1 MKKVN
6 TVKNLIYDLF
16 KDYRFVIAFLIIC
29 IFILLVIL
37 SFFSPYNPQRMYQVP
52 SGLPPSFKYP
62 LGTNWLGQDVFWQ
75 LTFAIKN
82 SLIIALVT
90 AFFSRIIAVIVGILA
105 GYKGGTTDRVITTIG
120 DTTMVLP
127 FLIILIAI
135 SMILKDW
142 TNNFFNLGILLAFF
156 SWAWDARVIRSQVL
170 SLREREFIK
179 VAVLSGMP
187 TIRIVRKQLLPHV
200 LPIVFTTFINNM
212 SWAIGMEITLAYLGL
227 GIDPTVPTIGT
238 MLQTAIYRQALFM
251 GLWWWL
257 LTPIVTAILLFV
269 ALYWISVSLSEY
281 LDPRARFQ
289 RIGFGK

>member
-1 MKKVN
+1 MKMLRS
-6 TVKNLIYDLF
+6 LIYDLL
-16 KDYRFVIAFLIIC
+16 KDYRFTIAIIVILFL
-29 IFILLVIL
+29 ILLVIL
-37 SFFSPYNPQRMYQVP
+37 SFFSPYQPQRMYQVP
-52 SGLPPSFKYP
+52 SGLPPSIKHP
-62 LGTNWLGQDVFWQ
+62 LGTNWLGQDIFWQ
-75 LTFAIKN
+75 LTYAVKN

-90 AFFSRIIAVIVGILA
+90 AFFSRIIAVIIGIIA
-105 GYKGGTTDRVITTIG
+105 GYKGGKVDRILTTVG

-127 FLIILIAI
+127 FLIILISI

-142 TNNFFNLGILLAFF
+142 TNNFFNLGLLLAFF

-170 SLREREFIK
+170 SLREREFIMM
-179 VAVLSGMP
+179 AILSGMP
-187 TIRIVRKQLLPHV
+187 TFRIVRKQLLPHV

-227 GIDPTVPTIGT
+227 GIDPTIPTIGT
-238 MLQTAIYRQALFM
+238 MLQTAIYRQALFL

-257 LTPIVTAILLFV
+257 VTPIITAILLFV

-289 RIGFGK
+289 RIGLGR

>member
-1 MKKVN
+1 VRKIKA
-6 TVKNLIYDLF
+6 IFYDLF
-16 KDYRFVIAFLIIC
+16 KDYRFIIAFIVV
-29 IFILLVIL
+29 LLLTFLAIL
-37 SFFSPYNPQRMYQVP
+37 SIFSPYHPQRMYQVTRGLSP
-52 SGLPPSFKYP
+52 SLQHP

-82 SLIIALVT
+82 SLIIAIVA
-90 AFFSRIIAVIVGILA
+90 AFFSRIIAVVVGIVS
-105 GYKGGTTDRVITTIG
+105 GYKGGTTDRVLTTIG

-127 FLIILIAI
+127 FLIILIII

-142 TNNFFNLGILLAFF
+142 TKHLSNLGLLLAFF

-170 SLREREFIK
+170 SLREREFIL
-179 VAVLSGMP
+179 VSVLSGMS
-187 TIRIVRKQLLPHV
+187 TFKIVRKQLLPHV

-238 MLQTAIYRQALFM
+238 MLQTAIYRQALFL

-257 LTPIVTAILLFV
+257 ATPIVTAILLFV
-269 ALYWISVSLSEY
+269 ALYWLSVSISEY

-289 RIGFGK
+289 RIGLRK

>member
-1 MKKVN
+1 
-6 TVKNLIYDLF
+6 
-16 KDYRFVIAFLIIC
+16 
-29 IFILLVIL
+29 
-37 SFFSPYNPQRMYQVP
+37 MYQVP
-52 SGLPPSFKYP
+52 SGLPPSLNHL

-82 SLIIALVT
+82 SLIIAIVT
-90 AFFSRIIAVIVGILA
+90 AFFSRIIVVIVGIGA
-105 GYKGGTTDRVITTIG
+105 GYRGGSIDRVLTTVG

-127 FLIILIAI
+127 FLIILITI

-142 TNNFFNLGILLAFF
+142 TNNFINLGLLLAFF

-170 SLREREFIK
+170 SLREREFIM

-187 TIRIVRKQLLPHV
+187 TFRIVRKQLLPHV

-212 SWAIGMEITLAYLGL
+212 AWAIGMEITLSYLGL

-238 MLQTAIYRQALFM
+238 MLQTAICRQALFM

-257 LTPIVTAILLFV
+257 VTPIVTAVLLFV
-269 ALYWISVSLSEY
+269 ALYWLSVSLSEY
-281 LDPRARFQ
+281 LDSRARFQ
-289 RIGFGK
+289 RIGLRGQ

>member
-1 MKKVN
+1 MKK
-6 TVKNLIYDLF
+6 LIGLFYDLF
-16 KDYRFVIAFLIIC
+16 KDYRFTISFIIFLLLII
-29 IFILLVIL
+29 LAIL
-37 SFFSPYNPQRMYQVP
+37 SFWSPYNPQRTYQVP
-52 SGLPPSFKYP
+52 SGLPPSKEHL
-62 LGTNWLGQDVFWQ
+62 LGTNWLGQDIFWQ
-75 LTFAIKN
+75 LTFAVKN
-82 SLIIALVT
+82 SLTIAIVT
-90 AFFSRIIAVIVGILA
+90 AFFSRIIAVIVGIFA
-105 GYKGGTTDRVITTIG
+105 GYKGGKADRILTTIG

-127 FLIILIAI
+127 FLIILIII

-142 TNNFFNLGILLAFF
+142 TNNFLNLGLLLAFF

-170 SLREREFIK
+170 SLRERDFIK

-200 LPIVFTTFINNM
+200 LPIIFTTFINNM

-227 GIDPTVPTIGT
+227 GIDPTIPTIGT

-257 LTPIVTAILLFV
+257 ATPIVTAILLFI
-269 ALYWISVSLSEY
+269 ALYWLSVSLSEY

-289 RIGFGK
+289 RVGA

>member
-1 MKKVN
+1 
-6 TVKNLIYDLF
+6 
-16 KDYRFVIAFLIIC
+16 
-29 IFILLVIL
+29 
-37 SFFSPYNPQRMYQVP
+37 MYQVTR
-52 SGLPPSFKYP
+52 GLPPSLKHP

-75 LTFAIKN
+75 LTFAVKN
-82 SLIIALVT
+82 SLIIAVVA
-90 AFFSRIIAVIVGILA
+90 AFFSRIIAVIVGIIA
-105 GYKGGTTDRVITTIG
+105 GYKGGTVDRVLTTIG

-127 FLIILIAI
+127 FLIILIII

-142 TNNFFNLGILLAFF
+142 ARHLSNLGLLLAFF

-170 SLREREFIK
+170 SLREREFIL
-179 VAVLSGMP
+179 VAVLSGMS
-187 TIRIVRKQLLPHV
+187 TFKIVRKQLLPHV

-238 MLQTAIYRQALFM
+238 MLQTAIYRQALFL

-257 LTPIVTAILLFV
+257 LTPIITAILLFV
-269 ALYWISVSLSEY
+269 ALYWLSVSMSEY

-289 RIGFGK
+289 RIGLRR